1 MLMLN
6 SKESNDGSRLR
17 WIFAGCLGAT
27 LCLPIAPPSV
37 QANRL
42 ETFVYD
48 STQNRIEFSLEKD
61 IEPKGVVIGNPTRVV
76 IDLPGI
82 AYKGPTVRRRVG
94 HGVQSVRVGQVDA
107 DTARL
112 VIEFAPDVNFDPKL
126 LRLKSKTP
134 GRWTMQLP
142 ESVATADLN
151 SGVKQFTWPLTGT
164 ITAGFGWR
172 IHPIDG
178 TRRLHK
184 GIDIAAPTGT
194 PMFAA
199 GDGVVLDAGWSNGGY
214 GNFVEIKHLDGSR
227 TFYAHANRVFV
238 AKGQQV
244 SKGQAIAEV
253 GSTGRST
260 GPHLH
265 FEVLPDGKN
274 VVDPIDYLPIRQI
287 VLDLASNYKD

>member
-1 MLMLN
+1 MFN
-6 SKESNDGSRLR
+6 SKESNAGKKLR
-17 WIFAGCLGAT
+17 WVFMGCLSTA
-27 LCLPIAPPSV
+27 LCIPIAPPSV

-48 STQNRIEFSLEKD
+48 SSQNRIEFSLQND

-82 AYKGPTVRRRVG
+82 TYKGPTVRRRVG
-94 HGVQSVRVGQVDA
+94 HGVQSVRVGQLDA
-107 DTARL
+107 STARL
-112 VIEFAPDVNFDPKL
+112 VVEFAPDVNFDPKL

-142 ESVATADLN
+142 ESVASADLN
-151 SGVKQFTWPLTGT
+151 SGAKKFTWPLTGK

-172 IHPIDG
+172 VHPIDG
-178 TRRLHK
+178 SRRLHK
-184 GIDIAAPTGT
+184 GIDIAAPTGA

-199 GDGVVLDAGWSNGGY
+199 GDGFVSDAGWDSGGY
-214 GNFVEIKHLDGSR
+214 GNFVEIKHLDGSK
-227 TFYAHANRVFV
+227 TFYAHANRLLVS
-238 AKGQQV
+238 KGQQIT
-244 SKGQAIAEV
+244 KGQAIAEV

-265 FEVLPDGKN
+265 FEVLPDGRN